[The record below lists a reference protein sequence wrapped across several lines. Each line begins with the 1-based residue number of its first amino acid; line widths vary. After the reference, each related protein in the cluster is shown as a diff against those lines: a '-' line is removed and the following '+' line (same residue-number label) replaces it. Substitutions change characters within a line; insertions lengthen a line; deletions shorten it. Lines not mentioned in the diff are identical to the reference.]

1 MNRQPVASSS
11 LLSVGYDKDANT
23 LEIEFRSDG
32 IYQYFN
38 VPEDVYSG
46 LLNAPS
52 KGTYFHERIRGRYQ
66 YKRIG

>member
-1 MNRQPVASSS
+1 MNRQPVQSSS
-11 LLSVGYDKDANT
+11 LLSVGYDKDTNT

-38 VPEDVYSG
+38 VPEDIYSG

-52 KGTYFHERIRGRYQ
+52 KGTYFHEFIRGRYR
-66 YKRIG
+66 YKRIS

>member
-1 MNRQPVASSS
+1 MERQSVQSSS
-11 LLSVGYDKDANT
+11 LSSAGYDKNANI

-52 KGTYFHERIRGRYQ
+52 KGTYFHENIRGHYG
-66 YKRIG
+66 YKRIR